1 MQALWMV
8 LASFFFATMGVGVKI
23 ASENFNTFELV
34 CYRGFISMLFMWLM
48 MRARGVT
55 LATTVPMMHAWRA
68 TIGVVSLAAWFYAI
82 AHLPLATA
90 MTLNYMSGVWIAAFI
105 VGGAMFYSS
114 AKDAKSQGPL
124 LLTVLCGFAG
134 VVMTLRPTID
144 QNQLFAGVIGL
155 LSGMCAALAY
165 MQVTVLGRLGEPE
178 ERTVF
183 YFALGSAIAGGI
195 GLLFTGFSP
204 ASSWSSAGAWWLVPI
219 GILASLGQWSMTRAY
234 SKGSTL
240 VVANMQYSGIVFAA
254 IYSLALFGDNIPPL
268 GWWGIVVILLSGIA
282 ATALRSRALPNTP
295 AEEH

>member
-8 LASFFFATMGVGVKI
+8 LASFLFATMGVGVKI

-34 CYRGFISMLFMWLM
+34 CYRGLISMVFMWFM
-48 MRARGVT
+48 MRARRVT
-55 LATTVPMMHAWRA
+55 LATKVPMMHAWRA
-68 TIGVVSLAAWFYAI
+68 LVGVLSLGAWFYAI

-124 LLTVLCGFAG
+124 LFTVLCGFAG

-155 LSGMCAALAY
+155 LSGMGAALAY
-165 MQVTVLGRLGEPE
+165 MQVTQLGRIGEPE

-195 GLLFTGFSP
+195 GLLFSGLSP
-204 ASSWSSAGAWWLVPI
+204 MSSWSTAGAWWLIPI
-219 GILASLGQWSMTRAY
+219 GILASLGQWCMTRAY

-240 VVANMQYSGIVFAA
+240 VVATMQYSGIVFAS
-254 IYSLALFGDNIPPL
+254 IYSLALFGDDIPLL
-268 GWWGIVVILLSGIA
+268 GWAGIAVIVLSGVG
-282 ATALRSRALPNTP
+282 ATILRSRALPNTP

>member
-8 LASFFFATMGVGVKI
+8 LASFLFATMGVGVKI

-34 CYRGFISMLFMWLM
+34 CYRGLISMLFMWFM
-48 MRARGVT
+48 MRARGVK
-55 LATTVPMMHAWRA
+55 LATTVPMMHVWRA
-68 TIGVVSLAAWFYAI
+68 TIGVLSLGSWFYAI

-114 AKDAKSQGPL
+114 AKDAKSQSPL

-155 LSGMCAALAY
+155 LSGMGAALAY

-195 GLLFTGFSP
+195 GLLFTGLSP
-204 ASSWSSAGAWWLVPI
+204 ASSWSSVGAWWLIPI

-254 IYSLALFGDNIPPL
+254 IYSLALFGDNIPTL
-268 GWWGIVVILLSGIA
+268 GWAGIVVILLSGIA
-282 ATALRSRALPNTP
+282 ATALRTRTLPNTP

>member
-8 LASFFFATMGVGVKI
+8 LASFLFATMGVGVKI

-34 CYRGFISMLFMWLM
+34 CYRGLISMVFMAFM

-55 LATTVPMMHAWRA
+55 LPTKVPMMHAWRA
-68 TIGVVSLAAWFYAI
+68 LIGVLSLGSWFYAI

-90 MTLNYMSGVWIAAFI
+90 MTLNYMSGVWVAAFI

-114 AKDAKSQGPL
+114 AKDQKSQGPL
-124 LLTVLCGFAG
+124 LFTVLCGFAG

-155 LSGMCAALAY
+155 LSGMGAALAY
-165 MQVTVLGRLGEPE
+165 MQVTVLGRLSEPE

-183 YFALGSAIAGGI
+183 YFALGSAIAGGV
-195 GLLFTGFSP
+195 GLLFSGLSP
-204 ASSWSSAGAWWLVPI
+204 IASWSTAGAWWLIPI
-219 GILASLGQWSMTRAY
+219 GILASLGQWCMTRAY

-240 VVANMQYSGIVFAA
+240 VVATMQYSGIVFASV
-254 IYSLALFGDNIPPL
+254 YSLALFGDKIPLL
-268 GWWGIVVILLSGIA
+268 GWAGIVVIVVSGVA
-282 ATALRSRALPNTP
+282 ATILRSRAVPNTP